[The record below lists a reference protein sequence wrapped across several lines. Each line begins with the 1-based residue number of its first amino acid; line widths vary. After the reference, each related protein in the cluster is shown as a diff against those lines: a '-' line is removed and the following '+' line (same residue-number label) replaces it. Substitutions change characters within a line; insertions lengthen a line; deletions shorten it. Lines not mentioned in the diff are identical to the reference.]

1 MWEVNIFCCRRKKI
15 SFGGKDLLF
24 REKNIFRRKR
34 FTFRRKNDFSNFFFI
49 FWRFNI
55 NCLEGNKYLPVG
67 GIYGTLQLD
76 PGHQHG
82 SNRILMFQA
91 VQRVNIL
98 ENGYILLNFYIGF
111 QLSGFILKNWFS
123 IDPLILYQTVFI
135 K

>member
-1 MWEVNIFCCRRKKI
+1 MEKMIFRKKKL
-15 SFGGKDLLF
+15 SFGGKTL
-24 REKNIFRRKR
+24 
-34 FTFRRKNDFSNFFFI
+34 NF
-49 FWRFNI
+49 
-55 NCLEGNKYLPVG
+55 LEGNKYLPVG

-111 QLSGFILKNWFS
+111 QLSGFILKN
-123 IDPLILYQTVFI
+123 
-135 K
+135 